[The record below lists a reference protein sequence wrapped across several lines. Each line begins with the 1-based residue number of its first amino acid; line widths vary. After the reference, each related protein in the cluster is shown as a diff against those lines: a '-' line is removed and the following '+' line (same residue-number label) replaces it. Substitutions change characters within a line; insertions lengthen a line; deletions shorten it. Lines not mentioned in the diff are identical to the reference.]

1 MSRSKTRFKSRNSVR
16 LAYLAIGSAIAFSGR
31 DAFAQSNIVPD
42 ETLGSENSQVI
53 PNAGGRQVELI
64 EGGARR
70 GANLFHSF
78 REFNVDEGRGAYFA
92 NPNGVENILSR
103 VTGTNASNILGTL
116 GVLGNANLFLINPNG
131 IIFGQNASLDLQGS
145 FVATTA
151 NAIQFGQR
159 GFFSASEP
167 NSPPLLTVNPSA
179 FLFNQIATQQ
189 PSITVSSSRLT
200 GFDDSGNPVFEGLK
214 VPDGQSLLLLGGDV
228 NMNGGRLS
236 ALGGRVELGA
246 VGGEGTVKLNARGN
260 NFSLSFPNNVA
271 RADVSL
277 TNGSLVNVAAGGG
290 GSIAINAQN
299 LEMTQGSQLQAGI
312 ASVQAGIASGLGS
325 QLAQAGD
332 VTLKI
337 ANEVNLSQSSG
348 IENRVNENAIGNAG
362 DINVRA
368 GALNLTQGG
377 FLSASTLGRGNGGNI
392 TVEVDGAVKLEGV
405 GNDGSISRI
414 SSVIGES
421 AVGNGGNIQIQADSL
436 SLTNSAL
443 LNTSIFEATQETPGG
458 KGNAGNINITTGSL
472 ELSNGSQLDAST
484 NGQGNAGSINI
495 NARKRVSFD
504 NSFRGVYSGVDF
516 NAEGN
521 AGNINITTGSLE
533 LSNGS
538 QLDASTNGQ
547 GNAGSININ
556 ARKRVSFD
564 NSFRGAYSGVGF
576 NAEGNAGNINI
587 TTGSLELIDG
597 AQLDASTNEQGNAG
611 NININARNT
620 ISFDGFTSGASSEVG
635 FNAKGNAGNINIT
648 TGSLELIDGAQL
660 DASTDGQGNAGNINI
675 NARDMVSF
683 DGFGSGAYSQV
694 RSSARGNGGNI
705 NVTTGSLLLTND
717 AQLDT
722 STLGEGNA
730 GNINTNARELIS
742 FKGSDLIGGGGAFSD
757 VYSEANGNGG
767 NINIITGSLQLTNGA
782 QLDTSTSGEGNA
794 GKININ
800 AREFVDFKG
809 SGLFSQGGAFS
820 NVYSE
825 ANGNGGNINV
835 ITGSLQLTNVARL
848 GTSTSGEGNAGNINI
863 NARDTIS
870 ADGLRSGVFAEV
882 QPEGIGTGGNITI
895 TTRSLFLTNGAQIRS
910 AQFPKA
916 PNTSG
921 KGNAGEI
928 NITAR
933 DMVWFDG
940 ETQDPFDVFPGQ
952 IFSSGAFSS
961 LGAEVVGKGGSI
973 NITTGSLLLTNGAQL
988 STSTFGRGDAG
999 NININAR
1006 DIVSFKGVG
1015 VYGDSSTAFSAV
1027 RPGAIGDGGNIN
1039 IETGSLVVTDG
1050 AQVSTSTEA
1059 QGNAGDVN
1067 INARDRISFE
1077 KESTLFNTVESEAV
1091 GKGGNINIKTGSL
1104 VVTDGSQLSTGTRG
1118 QGDAGN
1124 ISINARDTVSFSGV
1138 NSNGFSSGVFS
1149 TVESGATSKGGGDI
1163 QIQAGSLFLD
1173 KEAAI
1178 SAATARNTGGNIALQ
1193 VRELLL
1199 LRNNSLISTNAGKD
1213 RVEGNGGNIDINSQ
1227 FIIAVPQENSDITA
1241 NAFEGRGGN
1250 VNITSQG
1257 IFGTQFREEPT
1268 NLSDITASSEFDSA
1282 GVVEIDAPEL
1292 NPSRTLV
1299 NLPTQPITTEIVQA
1313 CTPSP
1318 NRAQSE
1324 FVITGRGGLPP
1335 TPSEV
1340 ISNEAIEVDWVTLAP
1355 EGTTERQDTEASN
1368 NTQSPERARII
1379 EAQGWVVG
1387 SDGKVILTA
1396 QASTVTPQIPW
1407 FPNNSC
1413 R

>member
-504 NSFRGVYSGVDF
+504 NSFRG
-516 NAEGN
+516 
-521 AGNINITTGSLE
+521 
-533 LSNGS
+533 
-538 QLDASTNGQ
+538 
-547 GNAGSININ
+547 
-556 ARKRVSFD
+556 
-564 NSFRGAYSGVGF
+564 AYSGVGF
-576 NAEGNAGNINI
+576 NAE
-587 TTGSLELIDG
+587 
-597 AQLDASTNEQGNAG
+597 
-611 NININARNT
+611 
-620 ISFDGFTSGASSEVG
+620 
-635 FNAKGNAGNINIT
+635 GNAGNINIT